1 MGKKEYKRLFDIKN
15 LLDNFN
21 IIKLSSD
28 EENDI
33 NLIKMHIKNSIKFY
47 TNNKKYSHDINK
59 SIWSLDN
66 NEIFLNELKSV
77 INNRLKWIRK
87 KIKLIDSK
95 IEDSKII
102 RYDEWVSLPTN
113 WDDHD
118 FYDNIVYQN
127 FIIENLNDCPNIDNI

>member
-1 MGKKEYKRLFDIKN
+1 
-15 LLDNFN
+15 
-21 IIKLSSD
+21 
-28 EENDI
+28 
-33 NLIKMHIKNSIKFY
+33 MHIKNSIKFY